1 MLYAML
7 VVLAVMV
14 FLVAVKL
21 HRLSNELRYIRAK
34 LDFVQDKAEAAEILA
49 LEARAEKAEVAN
61 MAKVALRDLID
72 TTSLTPESARNVV

>member
-34 LDFVQDKAEAAEILA
+34 LTYVHDMAKPAETLA
-49 LEARAEKAEVAN
+49 LEARAEKEQAARMVKVSMRGLMTTDEARKADDVA
-61 MAKVALRDLID
+61 
-72 TTSLTPESARNVV
+72 